1 MNDNHNKH
9 GGDIDAP
16 KPLSNGRVIAL
27 VVLFFFIMNGGMEAV
42 INLATQHGPHRE
54 HVKP

>member
-1 MNDNHNKH
+1 MNNNYNESE
-9 GGDIDAP
+9 GTPTGP

-42 INLATQHGPHRE
+42 INLAAHHGPHRE
-54 HVKP
+54 NIKP

>member
-1 MNDNHNKH
+1 MNNKQ
-9 GGDIDAP
+9 GDDLNVP

-42 INLATQHGPHRE
+42 INLATHHGPHRE
-54 HVKP
+54 SVKP